1 MRSHRSGGWRQLDK
15 HGSKFGMDRETLL
28 SARPLQAMNGG
39 AQRLAAVGRYRS
51 VVRWRAFAA
60 ASIAWKLE
68 QPCTERCQRIARS
81 SCGARVHSICQIS
94 DENA

>member
-1 MRSHRSGGWRQLDK
+1 MRRQGSGGWRRLDK
-15 HGSKFGMDRETLL
+15 YGSKVGMVRETLL

-39 AQRLAAVGRYRS
+39 EQRLAAVGRYQS

-68 QPCTERCQRIARS
+68 QPCTERRQRIARS

-94 DENA
+94 NENA